1 MPAPLDLVTHRMS
14 LRMSLRWSLRPMLH
28 AIVVAAAVVVMAPQA
43 RAQTLTTDEAVAQ
56 ARQQVPGKLVAVTKE
71 QQGDQEVYR
80 VRILGTDG
88 VVRTVFVNANR

>member
-1 MPAPLDLVTHRMS
+1 LQ
-14 LRMSLRWSLRPMLH
+14 
-28 AIVVAAAVVVMAPQA
+28 AIVIAAAVLVMAPQA
-43 RAQTLTTDEAVAQ
+43 SAQTLTTDEAVAQ
-56 ARQQVPGKLVAVTKE
+56 AKQQVPGKLVAVTKE